1 MEPTLESIA
10 EIFGFGNAPSSQQPR
25 FAQVVSVSDDTL
37 GVTLGNET
45 VDAVRCCTA
54 AVDDVVLLCFVG
66 GRAIAVAKR
75 GVSSGG
81 GGGDY
86 EVYDGAYYVTPSW
99 NTQILLTQGK
109 LMPANVGVLEIHKSE
124 ATTAGTDGYTISV

>member
-66 GRAIAVAKR
+66 GRAIARR
-75 GVSSGG
+75 GGGGDSGG
-81 GGGDY
+81 GGSY
-86 EVYDGAYYVTPSW
+86 EEYDGSYYVVPSW
-99 NTQILLTQGK
+99 NQQVLLTQGK
-109 LMPANVGVLEIHKSE
+109 VMPANVGVLEIHKSE
-124 ATTAGTDGYTISV
+124 ATTLGTSGYTISV